1 MDGCAN
7 ECHDRAACVRPRKVR
22 KLALGGGS
30 ICCPFSTAEKEV
42 EDVKWRLARRRHH
55 QRWRLHYNPRL
66 LSCLLT
72 AAFLLLPAAFF
83 LLHLLLHL
91 HLHLLLLLQYKTQ
104 IRFGCRLMR
113 NLYAAQT
120 VGHFFCFLFSPPA
133 PAPPSRF
140 RFRLG
145 FVWPRQL
152 ALEEITIKLNGIQS
166 YTTLALCRAY
176 TGN

>member
-1 MDGCAN
+1 MNTTAVRHVSGQERYGN
-7 ECHDRAACVRPRKVR
+7 WPSGAAQYVAHFQQLRR
-22 KLALGGGS
+22 
-30 ICCPFSTAEKEV
+30 
-42 EDVKWRLARRRHH
+42 KWRRRRMWSGG
-55 QRWRLHYNPRL
+55 WRGGDTTSGGDFITTPDSFRACFQLPS
-66 LSCLLT
+66 SCC
-72 AAFLLLPAAFF
+72 
-83 LLHLLLHL
+83 LLHLL
-91 HLHLLLLLQYKTQ
+91 LHLLLLLQYKTQ

-120 VGHFFCFLFSPPA
+120 VGHFFCFLFSPPP

-166 YTTLALCRAY
+166 YTTLEPTQEIRNASMTLLIL
-176 TGN
+176 